1 MLIIISGL
9 PGTGKTSVAKE
20 IAQEVDAVVLST
32 DELRKRVLKELGYTE
47 RKKKRVYE
55 EMFRIAEDQLKKKK
69 NIILDGTFF
78 HKELREKAFSLGK
91 KEKECVFLIKTECP
105 EKVVKKRIQKRYKNR
120 KDYSEANYRVYKIIQ
135 SKFQPLRKKHFV
147 VNTKNKKEWKK
158 KTLDLANRMKV
169 METHE
174 QIIDKIR
181 KKKRMRLLQTHISWV
196 LLNGKYAYKIKKP
209 VRFSFVDYST
219 LESRRHFCKE
229 ELRIN
234 SMLSPEI
241 YLAVVPIKKSDDSIT
256 FNGKGKIV
264 EYAVKMVQLPQQHR
278 MDHLLKKNK
287 ISAHHIV
294 DIAEILNNF
303 HAKTQEAPQKY
314 GSPQIIRENFSPAFK
329 TKGIVE
335 KHLHSGEKM
344 EGIESKVEAFLNK
357 NDALFKKRIKEK
369 RIRHCHGDV
378 RTKNIFI
385 HKKRVY
391 IFDAIEFSEKISC
404 CDVAAEIAFLAMDLH
419 FHNRKQFAE
428 VLVEKYIHFSRD
440 NRIRKLI
447 EFYQCYRALV
457 ETLVESYILE
467 DEEIS
472 KEEKEKS
479 KRACQKYLDLAAFFA
494 KKL

>member
-181 KKKRMRLLQTHISWV
+181 KKKENAAPPDPYKLGAAQREICLQ
-196 LLNGKYAYKIKKP
+196 
-209 VRFSFVDYST
+209 D
-219 LESRRHFCKE
+219 
-229 ELRIN
+229 
-234 SMLSPEI
+234 
-241 YLAVVPIKKSDDSIT
+241 
-256 FNGKGKIV
+256 
-264 EYAVKMVQLPQQHR
+264 Q
-278 MDHLLKKNK
+278 
-287 ISAHHIV
+287 
-294 DIAEILNNF
+294 
-303 HAKTQEAPQKY
+303 KT
-314 GSPQIIRENFSPAFK
+314 G
-329 TKGIVE
+329 
-335 KHLHSGEKM
+335 
-344 EGIESKVEAFLNK
+344 
-357 NDALFKKRIKEK
+357 AL
-369 RIRHCHGDV
+369 
-378 RTKNIFI
+378 
-385 HKKRVY
+385 
-391 IFDAIEFSEKISC
+391 
-404 CDVAAEIAFLAMDLH
+404 
-419 FHNRKQFAE
+419 QF
-428 VLVEKYIHFSRD
+428 R
-440 NRIRKLI
+440 
-447 EFYQCYRALV
+447 
-457 ETLVESYILE
+457 
-467 DEEIS
+467 
-472 KEEKEKS
+472 
-479 KRACQKYLDLAAFFA
+479 
-494 KKL
+494 